1 MPQEQHIDLF
11 ADQNLRQE
19 LHNKAARILKCS
31 QLADDAVQETYIKM
45 MRYEKEISTQGD
57 WKALCKNAIRWIAID
72 MLRKKKV
79 IKKTLDTYLSNA
91 MTKTSMNPYKKLED
105 KEKIAKMERLI
116 AANSDERGQQMMWL
130 RAKGYKY
137 EHIAKELGT
146 SIGSATG
153 QVARIR
159 KKLKSSMEK
168 AANMKAEHQKIE
180 QLLHKYWEA
189 NTNIEEEKTLE
200 AFFASKNVPSHLV
213 KFTPLFQHSKSIRD
227 KANRKK
233 VGKLL
238 SLCSLIPVFVFAA
251 YLLYTAN
258 FMGNS
263 PQNSL
268 QGDIAI
274 QISQKTNT
282 STQNG
287 KPNMVKILP
296 CSLINKKEEGPYIC
310 RDAKEQNVSITN
322 NAFSLSQQVEL
333 IEI

>member
-1 MPQEQHIDLF
+1 MPKEQHIDLF

-19 LHNKAARILKCS
+19 LHSKAVRILKCS

-57 WKALCKNAIRWIAID
+57 WKALCKNAIRWVAID
-72 MLRKKKV
+72 MIRKKQV
-79 IKKTLDTYLSNA
+79 IQRTLDTYLSNV

-105 KEKIAKMERLI
+105 KEKVEKMKRLI

-137 EHIAKELGT
+137 EHIAEELGI

-159 KKLKSSMEK
+159 KKLKSSIEK
-168 AANMKAEHQKIE
+168 NAIMKAEHQKIE

-200 AFFASKNVPSHLV
+200 AFFTSKNVPSHLT
-213 KFTPLFQHSKSIRD
+213 KFTPLFQHSKAIRD
-227 KANRKK
+227 KTNRQR

-238 SLCSLIPVFVFAA
+238 SLCCLVPVLFFAA
-251 YLLYTAN
+251 YLLYAAN
-258 FMGNS
+258 FVGSS
-263 PQNSL
+263 PQNSVQADFAL
-268 QGDIAI
+268 QESKTKASI
-274 QISQKTNT
+274 QSH
-282 STQNG
+282 
-287 KPNMVKILP
+287 KPNMVKFLP
-296 CSLINKKEEGPYIC
+296 CSKINKKEEVPYIC
-310 RDAKEQNVSITN
+310 RDAKGQNVSITN
-322 NAFSLSQQVEL
+322 NAFSWSQQVEV